1 MLFDVLLELVDL
13 LAVQVD
19 AHFVSGSDQVRVD
32 LHVHFITIFVIIFIL
47 LSIGSH
53 ALHVILVVIVAIV
66 PVTTLLPTTV
76 LLIRVITLHMLLLP
90 LLMQSSGLLKALLVD
105 IVLFVID
112 TTVSVID
119 LSAVLLLDHA
129 LALELLLAH
138 LIKAIFFIVSV
149 RHNPSD
155 QLRVDLAQI
164 DGVAIFV
171 NHHA

>member
-19 AHFVSGSDQVRVD
+19 AHFVSCSDQVRVD
-32 LHVHFITIFVIIFIL
+32 LHVHFITILIIIVIL

-66 PVTTLLPTTV
+66 PVTTLLPTAV

-90 LLMQSSGLLKALLVD
+90 LLMQSSGLLKALLID

-112 TTVSVID
+112 TTVCVVN

>member
-19 AHFVSGSDQVRVD
+19 AHFVGCSDQVRVD
-32 LHVHFITIFVIIFIL
+32 LHVHFVTIFIIIVIL

-66 PVTTLLPTTV
+66 PVTTLLPTAV

-90 LLMQSSGLLKALLVD
+90 LLMQSSGLLKALLID

-112 TTVSVID
+112 TTVSVVD
-119 LSAVLLLDHA
+119 LSAILLLDHA